1 MNPTRNP
8 ASNTGSPNGY
18 PTSAVQNLSTQSPS
32 TQVQG
37 TNRLGAQNAGARSL
51 PALLIPE
58 DYRARAVA
66 LHARELILRS
76 PQMSAIALN
85 GFSGGFSGGF
95 GAGVETAAERAP
107 AEGVIAA
114 GSANT
119 ASAADGGLLQE
130 SQPLREILENAVD
143 EAIYAIDGGCQG
155 NAWGNANAE
164 GTGADGS
171 NAAKLR
177 KFRAKAAPSAPAS
190 WSYPSVEY
198 VPVNRQTAL
207 RYLAAELYGL
217 GALDL
222 LLDEGQRSGTITDIY
237 VNSPC
242 DIWVGIN
249 GTTRPV
255 ALSLGNERRVRDLA
269 ERLIRR
275 HGGQLDA
282 AEGADLAGLRVGGGG
297 VSRQVRGLVGV
308 EDEGAFVVE
317 VLLERRVDE

>member
-155 NAWGNANAE
+155 NA
-164 GTGADGS
+164 
-171 NAAKLR
+171 
-177 KFRAKAAPSAPAS
+177 
-190 WSYPSVEY
+190 
-198 VPVNRQTAL
+198 
-207 RYLAAELYGL
+207 
-217 GALDL
+217 
-222 LLDEGQRSGTITDIY
+222 
-237 VNSPC
+237 
-242 DIWVGIN
+242 
-249 GTTRPV
+249 
-255 ALSLGNERRVRDLA
+255 
-269 ERLIRR
+269 
-275 HGGQLDA
+275 
-282 AEGADLAGLRVGGGG
+282 
-297 VSRQVRGLVGV
+297 
-308 EDEGAFVVE
+308 
-317 VLLERRVDE
+317 

>member
-1 MNPTRNP
+1 MNPTMNPSNNP
-8 ASNTGSPNGY
+8 AGHPANNPAGHPVNNPGSPNGC
-18 PTSAVQNLSTQSPS
+18 PPRAA
-32 TQVQG
+32 QG
-37 TNRLGAQNAGARSL
+37 VNQPGAQNTGVQNTGAHSL

-107 AEGVIAA
+107 AGGATVA

-198 VPVNRQTAL
+198 VPVNWQTAL

-222 LLDEGQRSGTITDIY
+222 LLDALRYLGGHQRNHPPRG
-237 VNSPC
+237 
-242 DIWVGIN
+242 
-249 GTTRPV
+249 
-255 ALSLGNERRVRDLA
+255 A
-269 ERLIRR
+269 E
-275 HGGQLDA
+275 
-282 AEGADLAGLRVGGGG
+282 
-297 VSRQVRGLVGV
+297 SRQ
-308 EDEGAFVVE
+308 
-317 VLLERRVDE
+317 